1 MYQAYSIHFT
11 YIFNT
16 FVMLQFFNF
25 FNARVL
31 DDSLNIFKN
40 ILQSRY
46 LMVIMISIFIL

>member
-1 MYQAYSIHFT
+1 MYQGYSIHFT